1 MAGGSGTRLWPLS
14 RDQRPKQFLN
24 LLNKNQSL
32 FQQTVCRTKNFTLL
46 TCSEPVVICAEHHRF
61 LAAQQLVDVGVSA
74 ETIFLEPCGR
84 NTAAAVATAALL
96 SLKEDPILWVLP
108 SDHAIEELSELENTI
123 KKGIQLADQGRLVIF
138 GVTPTYPETGY
149 GYIRTAENISAG
161 FTVSEFLEK
170 PDSAQ
175 AARFLADGNC
185 YWNSG
190 MILARASVIAREM
203 QMHSPAI
210 WSGTERA
217 LSGRT
222 LDLDFTRPNA
232 EEFNQIPSEPFDTAV
247 LEKSKETVAVI
258 LDAGWSDVGS
268 FDSLADHLNNDDGE
282 NKFSGN
288 VLNQNSRNNIC
299 IAQHKLVAL
308 AGVENLV
315 VVETPDAVLVS
326 NREQSQDIKSVVAKL
341 SKNFPSL
348 IHDHKQV
355 HRPWGKFDSLAQ
367 GEGFQVKHIVVAPGQ
382 KLSLQLHH
390 HRSEHWIVVRGTARV
405 TLEDKEFLL
414 AENESTYIPI
424 GSKHSLENPE
434 SDPLELIEIQSGT
447 YLGED
452 DIVRFED
459 RYGRVEK

>member
-32 FQQTVCRTKNFTLL
+32 FQQTVCRAKNFTRT

-61 LAAQQLVDVGVSA
+61 LAAQQLIEIGVTA
-74 ETIFLEPCGR
+74 DTIFLEPYGR

-96 SLKEDPILWVLP
+96 SLKEDPILWILP
-108 SDHAIEELSELENTI
+108 SDHSVEELNELENTI
-123 KKGIQLADQGRLVIF
+123 EKGIQLADQGRLVIF

-149 GYIRTAENISAG
+149 GYIRTAENISTG
-161 FTVSEFLEK
+161 FTVSDFLEK
-170 PDSAQ
+170 PDLAR
-175 AARFLADGNC
+175 ATRFLADGNC

-190 MILARASVIAREM
+190 MILAKASVIAKEM
-203 QMHSPAI
+203 QLHSPAI
-210 WSGTERA
+210 WSSTERA
-217 LSGRT
+217 LADST
-222 LDLDFTRPNA
+222 LDLDFTRPN
-232 EEFNQIPSEPFDTAV
+232 EQEFHQIPSEPFDTAV

-268 FDSLADHLNNDDGE
+268 FDSLADHLDSDDSE
-282 NKFSGN
+282 NKFRGN

-299 IAQHKLVAL
+299 IAQHKVVAL

-326 NREQSQDIKSVVAKL
+326 NRAHSQDIKSAVTKL

-390 HRSEHWIVVRGTARV
+390 HRSEHWIVVKGTAKV
-405 TLEDKEFLL
+405 TLEDKEFFL